1 MGMSSRRHL
10 SVAFVLSV
18 ARVTFCCKP
27 TLNRVANWLN
37 WLRASGWRFSTA
49 DRLSKPGLL
58 LAVSWMTILLL
69 AGCAGLPDGRQRLP
83 AGIDADELLSEIAAC
98 HLLRVVQNG
107 DRAATDAVVIAALDQ
122 YGFEVEQMIAR
133 ANYLARI
140 AAARPSQRDQMVEIA
155 RSACAHLV
163 SLTGATSGLV
173 RFDENGGVDRTWLI
187 VDGEINDGFADKV
200 IARLRAERAVGLV
213 INSPGGSLYEA
224 RRLGRW
230 LRENGIPVGVDE
242 LCTSACVDVLAGGIE
257 RYVTANVRLGIHQS
271 KVPAHLSSH
280 EGGQLSV
287 VSAALYLREMGI
299 DDSVALAAAAVPNN
313 KMYWISLGEALDTG
327 LVTKVVAGF

>member
-1 MGMSSRRHL
+1 MDFNGHPLRGMRALRR
-10 SVAFVLSV
+10 SV
-18 ARVTFCCKP
+18 ARLSSPGWLLASKLRPLTVRP
-27 TLNRVANWLN
+27 LRVA
-37 WLRASGWRFSTA
+37 ASLF
-49 DRLSKPGLL
+49 LL
-58 LAVSWMTILLL
+58 LLLL
-69 AGCAGLPDGRQRLP
+69 VGCAGLPANRQPLP
-83 AGIDADELLSEIAAC
+83 EGIDADELLSKIASC

-107 DRAATDAVVIAALDQ
+107 DRSATDAVVIAALDR
-122 YGFEVEQMIAR
+122 YGFGIEQMIER
-133 ANYLARI
+133 ANYLARL
-140 AAARPSQRDQMVEIA
+140 AASRPTQRDQMIELA

-163 SLTGATSGLV
+163 SLTGAASGLV
-173 RFDENGGVDRTWLI
+173 RFDEEGGIDRTWLV
-187 VDGEINDGFADKV
+187 VDGEIGDGFADQV

-230 LRENGIPVGVDE
+230 LRENGMPVGVDE
-242 LCTSACVDVLAGGIE
+242 LCTSACVDVLAGGVE

-271 KVPAHLSSH
+271 RVPAHLSSH

-299 DDSVALAAAAVPNN
+299 DDSIALAAAAVPNN

>member
-1 MGMSSRRHL
+1 MALRSETKDVPGRWGAGAGLVSL
-10 SVAFVLSV
+10 CLLVFV
-18 ARVTFCCKP
+18 
-27 TLNRVANWLN
+27 
-37 WLRASGWRFSTA
+37 
-49 DRLSKPGLL
+49 
-58 LAVSWMTILLL
+58 
-69 AGCAGLPDGRQRLP
+69 GCASLPLDRQPLP
-83 AGIDADELLSEIAAC
+83 EGVDADELLSEIAAC

-107 DRAATDAVVIAALDQ
+107 DRAATDAVVIAALER
-122 YGFEVEQMIAR
+122 YGFEVEQMIER

-140 AAARPSQRDQMVEIA
+140 AATRSSQRDQMVELA

-163 SLTGATSGLV
+163 SLTGAASGLV
-173 RFDENGGVDRTWLI
+173 RFDDEGGIDRTWLV
-187 VDGEINDGFADKV
+187 VDGEIGDGFADKV
-200 IARLRAERAVGLV
+200 IVRLRTERAVGLV

-230 LRENGIPVGVDE
+230 LRENGIPVGVSN
-242 LCTSACVDVLAGGIE
+242 LCTSACVDVLAGGVE

-299 DDSVALAAAAVPNN
+299 DDGIALAAAAVPNN